1 MGRIG
6 RVTEV
11 RRKEREV
18 VIEDMNLVRYSF
30 SLSFTNCFEKC
41 VMESIA
47 DDVQCRGIYACL
59 PFSLSFGV
67 Y

>member
-18 VIEDMNLVRYSF
+18 VIEDMNLVSF
-30 SLSFTNCFEKC
+30 YFVSHMAGGVAFLRNFVCAGWQSCFLGC
-41 VMESIA
+41 VSVI
-47 DDVQCRGIYACL
+47 
-59 PFSLSFGV
+59 
-67 Y
+67 